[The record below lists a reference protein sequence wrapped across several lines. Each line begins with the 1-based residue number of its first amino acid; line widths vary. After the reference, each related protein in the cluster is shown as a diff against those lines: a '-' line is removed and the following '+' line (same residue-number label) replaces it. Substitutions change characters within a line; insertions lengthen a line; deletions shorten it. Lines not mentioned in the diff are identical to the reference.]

1 MSTIFPVD
9 HHATFQGWT
18 GEAAEETAKTDEWSR
33 RRSVGFILALAL
45 ASWILV
51 LSPVMLLD

>member
-9 HHATFQGWT
+9 HHATFHGWT
-18 GEAAEETAKTDEWSR
+18 DEAAEETANTGEWTH

-45 ASWILV
+45 VSWILV
-51 LSPVMLLD
+51 LSPFILLG